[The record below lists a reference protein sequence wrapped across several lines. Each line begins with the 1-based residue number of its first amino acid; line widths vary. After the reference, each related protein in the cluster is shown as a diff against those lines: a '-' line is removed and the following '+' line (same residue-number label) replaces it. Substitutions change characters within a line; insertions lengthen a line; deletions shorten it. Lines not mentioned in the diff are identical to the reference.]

1 MRYQKNVWQK
11 QKAKYDENNY
21 ANVGTIC
28 KYFGYTPSR
37 KILQYYAIIGCYGTS
52 FFYINGRINT
62 FKEVLKN
69 SSCLRLIEWL
79 GKNKSLSNTD
89 IENLFKLF
97 VKMEIIAI

>member
-1 MRYQKNVWQK
+1 MWQK

-69 SSCLRLIEWL
+69 SSCLHLIEWL

-89 IENLFKLF
+89 MEHF
-97 VKMEIIAI
+97 VKIYSNCLLRWK